1 MAQNPL
7 VYILILHFRV
17 IENTINCLESLQGL
31 DYSNY
36 KILLVDNGSENKE
49 GAALKSTYRDLEIL
63 ELEQNLG
70 FSGGCNKG
78 IEYCLE
84 KGAEYIWLL
93 NNDTIVP
100 QNTLRFLV
108 DAMQNDTKAGASG
121 AALLLFDE
129 KTGEIKG
136 KTGKGQINFSKGKT
150 LLKEPDLKTNISCD
164 WLSGSNLL
172 LRAKTIN
179 ETGRFNDDYFLYFE
193 DVDLCH
199 RIKAAGWT
207 LLLVPEAGIKH
218 LDGASTKGK
227 LASWRNYYYA
237 RNRLYFFS
245 RHTRGF
251 GKLICLTSIFFHML
265 RRLVIWPFS
274 SQEKKKLLQAEYLG
288 TWHFLQNK
296 RGRANLF

>member
-17 IENTINCLESLQGL
+17 IENTVNCLESLKGL
-31 DYSNY
+31 DYSNH
-36 KILLVDNGSENKE
+36 KILLVDNGSENNE
-49 GAALKSTYRDLEIL
+49 GANLKTSYPNLEIL
-63 ELEQNLG
+63 VLERNLG

-78 IEYCLE
+78 IEYCLSR
-84 KGAEYIWLL
+84 GADYVWLL

-100 QNTLRFLV
+100 ENTLGLLV
-108 DAMQNDTKAGASG
+108 EAMQNDTKAGAAG
-121 AALLLFDE
+121 AALLVFDE
-129 KTGEIKG
+129 KTGEVKG
-136 KTGKGQINFSKGKT
+136 KTGKGQINFRKGKT
-150 LLKEPDLKTNISCD
+150 LLKEPELESNIQCQ

-179 ETGRFNDDYFLYFE
+179 EVGKFNDDYFLYFE

-199 RIKAAGWT
+199 RIKSAGWT
-207 LLLVPEAGIKH
+207 LLLVPGARIKH
-218 LDGASTKGK
+218 LDGASTKGN

-245 RHTRGF
+245 LHTQGIGR
-251 GKLICLTSIFFHML
+251 LICLSSIFLHMA

-274 SQEKKKLLQAEYLG
+274 SSEKKKLLQAEYLG

-296 RGRANLF
+296 RGQANLF